1 MTPSKNEHKA
11 LREILRRAYREK
23 QEQEVDVGKQW
34 HEEVMHRIRDL
45 GEIEGRPSF
54 LAQFEQLV
62 WRLVPVTCLL
72 ILGLTLLLSSVE
84 FFSSYDLAQLLVNS
98 TEQITLNQFFGL

>member
-1 MTPSKNEHKA
+1 MIPTKNEDEA

-23 QEQEVDVGKQW
+23 QEVDVGKQW
-34 HEEVMHRIRDL
+34 QQEVMHRIRNL

-54 LAQFEQLV
+54 FAQFEQLV

-72 ILGLTLLLSSVE
+72 ILGLTLLFSSVE

-98 TEQITLNQFFGL
+98 TEEITLNQFFGL